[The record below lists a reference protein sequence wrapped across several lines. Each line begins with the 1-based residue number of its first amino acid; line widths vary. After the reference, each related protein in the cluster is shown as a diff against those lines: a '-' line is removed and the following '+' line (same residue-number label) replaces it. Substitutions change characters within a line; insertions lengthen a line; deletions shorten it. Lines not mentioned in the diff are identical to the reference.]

1 MLRIPAGGMG
11 GISGEKNYVPGTW
24 AVVFIERVTEVMG
37 WLSNITRSGIRR
49 CPAQP
54 YTGKQGRAPSGD
66 ALAELIPNTHCIP
79 VVNSGPNWWRDPA
92 RLPIHS
98 LVVLPGKEPLFS
110 FVDNPSRPP
119 NPLVRSTNDVLRT
132 SCWFFLGRESS
143 IRVWAYLRGSRQ

>member
-1 MLRIPAGGMG
+1 M
-11 GISGEKNYVPGTW
+11 
-24 AVVFIERVTEVMG
+24 FIERVTEVMG

-110 FVDNPSRPP
+110 FVDNPSRPLQT
-119 NPLVRSTNDVLRT
+119 PLSGLRMMYSVLRVD
-132 SCWFFLGRESS
+132 FFWVVSQASGSERISEGLD
-143 IRVWAYLRGSRQ
+143 SRQ